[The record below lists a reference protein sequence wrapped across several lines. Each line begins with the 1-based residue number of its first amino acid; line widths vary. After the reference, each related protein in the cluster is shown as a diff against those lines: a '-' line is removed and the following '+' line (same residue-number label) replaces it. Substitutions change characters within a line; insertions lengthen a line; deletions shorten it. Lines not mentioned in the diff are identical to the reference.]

1 MTNAV
6 ENKMKDLV
14 SFGNSVRLRPFA
26 TPFNVYVRGPHDY
39 LSTRDFQ
46 TLMFPLPGRSSL
58 VAYSRAR
65 SGRMVV
71 RNRSKVGGRSRNPFL
86 GCIHL

>member
-46 TLMFPLPGRSSL
+46 TLSSRSQAEAHSL
-58 VAYSRAR
+58 LILALAAVAW
-65 SGRMVV
+65 
-71 RNRSKVGGRSRNPFL
+71 
-86 GCIHL
+86 